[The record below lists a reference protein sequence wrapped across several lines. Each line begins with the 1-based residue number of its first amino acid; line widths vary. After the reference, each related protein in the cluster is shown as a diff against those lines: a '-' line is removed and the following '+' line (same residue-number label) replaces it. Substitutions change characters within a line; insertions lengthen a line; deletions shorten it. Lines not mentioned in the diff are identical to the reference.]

1 MSSNNNT
8 NDEPLPPTNYNDF
21 ADFWQ
26 DQKYHKTGAWT
37 WLPKSES
44 AAKGGSNATTPEPG
58 TKAFVIVPDTVE
70 YNASDLEVIP
80 DGAAPTSQFH
90 EIEGEARDRSVREF
104 DRQVLKRQR
113 LASWLKRKLTHLI
126 RTLVVLFLL
135 VCAFYFSFPYFVPA
149 LLEYVLVGPLEKF
162 EAENVEWDVLN
173 KSFYFGQIRGQEG
186 EVKFQTTVRIDYEW
200 GGLATLAIK
209 EIDLYGECTLPGRR
223 ELLARHAKVK
233 GVNYDL
239 FGNDLD
245 IDSINTSVAIVAPNS
260 AGTKQGNANVES
272 RLDRVAIEGLRW
284 DFGKNILSAQRLTSP
299 RSDVVC
305 ERDING
311 DIWLAGFNLT
321 KKSKKKKDEE
331 PFPLTILVDEVGL
344 EDIRATWRDQLSPD
358 PSPIKIFGDFKIAR
372 GLQIVGKGGLVRN
385 TDNSFQIHLGFQKDP
400 KPLSIDARLDLAPP
414 RISAR
419 VEKASFDKFP
429 LSSLGALLKMLPA
442 QLGLK
447 DIEGKPLLFG
457 ALKGTIKYSPE
468 GLVVDAETIEPIK
481 VIESGEL
488 VAELRKIE
496 LRDLRLEK
504 ESFYVSSAAGK
515 FSLLIEDSKDET
527 RIAALSFAK
536 PVTGG
541 LKRSRLEFDFALP
554 KGAKVVERRLL
565 PCPWSFS
572 WALYPTEKK
581 QDTVLVEAPTAD
593 DAIFSGWVLRGKIA
607 IPDENSVNL
616 SGDCFVRVKDLS
628 TEILKGQSFE
638 PIDGKTW
645 PTFSGEAWGTIAVVD
660 SGVHVDSLE
669 LTDLSLKSAGVETAS
684 MSQLLI
690 NQFEY
695 DKYLK
700 RYRFGKVDLNGLG
713 LNVKRNAK
721 HYTMGG
727 FRWRH
732 DLDKAGAALRS
743 GKSVQQVK
751 ERNVQIGPIDVK
763 DILLSY
769 EDEQR
774 GWKVKDLGFQAR
786 LPQGIMPH
794 KDFEAFFQFALEDS
808 VLKLD
813 SIIDPINGAILGT
826 LNANRLPRWLARKG
840 VDFLNWEKLG
850 DIQSQK
856 IAIDFE
862 WGTEEQRLLGDIE
875 ITDLSWIYEEES
887 STLLRTLKITDFVY
901 DFREDLVEGILLLD
915 KVNLKSMLTDAKVV
929 EGRLDNTRLEAE
941 KFRLIL
947 GTRPD
952 LFVDGLDLKDEDGLT
967 LLKAAR
973 IELLL
978 PAKTGVK
985 RMDIKVERPYL
996 DLVISKEF
1004 AEFCGVRVNF
1014 REIRKRLKEEGEER
1028 NSSQDSGGPSAK
1040 QSDEEMHYTLLL
1052 HRGRLKL
1059 RERAKDKPIV
1069 TLARD
1074 LQVTRDPGSLDVSM
1088 LLEGEN
1094 ESPFRRLTVKGSNDG
1109 RGFDVQ
1115 KLSLSKLKLDDLETV
1130 IERHTDY
1137 EGVKGTIDLE
1147 SKDDDPKTLHL
1158 TLDKLKVRFAN
1169 DSLAG
1174 KQLAAGAAAFLLTNG
1189 DFFFL
1194 QPDPIEID
1202 IPKSALGLGPD
1213 TEEEGLSG
1221 MTGELIKLGVKAAI
1235 KPLLSPATFVTRLA
1249 TEGVKGIIG
1258 QFDDEAEEALETN
1271 RTLLVHFFPASTQL
1285 TPNGE
1290 AKLIEVARVYQQ
1302 GVKQD
1307 PKLTISL
1314 TSILGRTDRARI
1326 QAAYTLQSRDI
1337 TTICNRLLGRCRF
1350 LEIQRTKILEDL
1362 ETSKAKNQRLLKG
1375 QLRLIQKER
1384 SRLREEVR
1392 VLLNLSNASGIERK
1406 DQRDNQERQLHKSR
1420 LKVIQAFIAKSGI
1433 AGDRVELLV
1442 SGQDRKAGRVEVE
1455 IRGD

>member
-1 MSSNNNT
+1 MSSENST
-8 NDEPLPPTNYNDF
+8 NSNPPEPTNYDEF

-26 DQKYHKTGAWT
+26 DQKFHKADEWT

-44 AAKGGSNATTPEPG
+44 SVKSSDLTEQASQG
-58 TKAFVIVPDTVE
+58 TKAFVIVPETVE
-70 YNASDLEVIP
+70 YNASDLEIIP
-80 DGAAPTSQFH
+80 DGAAATSQFH
-90 EIEGEARDRSVREF
+90 EIEGEARDRSAREF
-104 DRQVLKRQR
+104 DRQVLKKQR
-113 LASWLKRKLTHLI
+113 LVFWFKRKLTLLL
-126 RTLVVLFLL
+126 RTLVFLFLST
-135 VCAFYFSFPYFVPA
+135 CAFYFSFPYVVPA
-149 LLEYVLVGPLEKF
+149 LLEYFLVGPLEKF
-162 EAENVEWDVLN
+162 EANNVEWDVLN
-173 KSFYFGQIRGQEG
+173 KSFYFGQIRGKEK
-186 EVKFQTTVRIDYEW
+186 EVKFEATLRIDYEW
-200 GGLATLAIK
+200 GGLAALAIK
-209 EIDLYGECTLPGRR
+209 EIDLFGECTLPGRR
-223 ELLARHAKVK
+223 ELLARHAIVK

-260 AGTKQGNANVES
+260 SGTNQRNANIES
-272 RLDRVAIEGLRW
+272 RLDQVSIEGLRW
-284 DFGKNILSAQRLTSP
+284 NFGKNILSAQKLTSS

-305 ERDING
+305 ERDLNG

-321 KKSKKKKDEE
+321 KKSKAEKEEE
-331 PFPLTILVDEVGL
+331 PFPLTILVDQVGL
-344 EDIRATWRDQLSPD
+344 DDIRATWRDRLSPD
-358 PSPIKIFGDFKIAR
+358 PRPIKLFGDFKIAR
-372 GLQIVGKGGLVRN
+372 GLQIVGKGGLVRK

-419 VEKASFDKFP
+419 VERAAFDKFP
-429 LSSLGALLKMLPA
+429 LSSLGALLKMLPP

-457 ALKGTIKYSPE
+457 ALKGTLKYSPE
-468 GLVVDAETIEPIK
+468 GLIVDAQTVEPIK
-481 VIESGEL
+481 VIEAGEL
-488 VAELRKIE
+488 VAELRSLE
-496 LRDLRLEK
+496 LHDLRVEK
-504 ESFYVSSAAGK
+504 ESFFVSSAQGK
-515 FSLLIEDSKDET
+515 FSLVVEDSKEKT

-554 KGAKVVERRLL
+554 KGAQITERRLL

-572 WALYPTEKK
+572 WALYPNEIQK
-581 QDTVLVEAPTAD
+581 DTLLVAAPTAD
-593 DAIFSGWVLRGKIA
+593 DAIFSGWVLRGQIA
-607 IPDENSVNL
+607 IPDEESVNL
-616 SGDCFVRVKDLS
+616 SGDCFIRVKDLS

-645 PTFSGEAWGTIAVVD
+645 PTFSGEAWGTIAVVN
-660 SGVHVDSLE
+660 SGVVVDSLE
-669 LTDLSLKSAGVETAS
+669 LTDLSLKTHGVETAS
-684 MSQLLI
+684 MSQLLV

-695 DKYLK
+695 DKKLK
-700 RYRFGKVDLNGLG
+700 RFRFGKVDLNGLG
-713 LNVKRNAK
+713 LNVKRQAK

-732 DLDKAGAALRS
+732 DLDKVGAALRS
-743 GKSVQQVK
+743 GKSARRVE
-751 ERNVQIGPIDVK
+751 ERNVEIGPIDIK
-763 DILLSY
+763 GIQLSY

-774 GWKVKDLGFQAR
+774 GWKIRDLGFQAR
-786 LPQGIMPH
+786 LPQGIMPN

-813 SIIDPINGAILGT
+813 SIIDPVNGAILGT
-826 LNANRLPRWLARKG
+826 LTANRLPRWLARKG

-850 DIQSQK
+850 DIQSQE

-862 WGTEEQRLLGDIE
+862 WGTEEQRLLGDVE
-875 ITDLSWIYEEES
+875 INHLSWIYEKES
-887 STLLRTLKITDFVY
+887 RTLLRTLKITDFVY
-901 DFREDLVEGILLLD
+901 DFREDLLEGVLLLD
-915 KVNLKSMLTDAKVV
+915 KINLPSMLRDAKVV
-929 EGRLDNTRLEAE
+929 EGRLNNTRLQAE

-952 LFVDGLDLKDEDGLT
+952 LFVDGLDLQNEDGLS

-996 DLVISKEF
+996 DLIISKEY

-1014 REIRKRLKEEGEER
+1014 REVRKRLKEEGQGG
-1028 NSSQDSGGPSAK
+1028 SSGSEKEKSATEK
-1040 QSDEEMHYTLLL
+1040 KDDGLLYKLLL

-1059 RERAKDKPIV
+1059 REQAKDKPIV

-1074 LQVTRDPGSLDVSM
+1074 LQVTRVPGSLEVSM
-1088 LLEGEN
+1088 LLEGQN
-1094 ESPFRRLTVKGSNDG
+1094 ESPFRRLTVKGSNKG

-1147 SKDDDPKTLHL
+1147 SKDEDPEKLHL

-1213 TEEEGLSG
+1213 TDEAGLSG

-1249 TEGVKGIIG
+1249 AEGVKGIIG
-1258 QFDDEAEEALETN
+1258 QFDDDEDETVETN
-1271 RTLLVHFFPASTQL
+1271 QTLMVDFFPASTQL
-1285 TPNGE
+1285 TPAGE
-1290 AKLIEVARVYQQ
+1290 AKLIEVSRVYQK
-1302 GVKQD
+1302 GVNAN

-1326 QAAYTLQSRDI
+1326 QAAYTLQAKDI
-1337 TTICNRLLGRCRF
+1337 TTISNRLLGRCRF
-1350 LEIQRTKILEDL
+1350 LEIQRTKILAELATSNL
-1362 ETSKAKNQRLLKG
+1362 ENQRILKG
-1375 QLRLIQKER
+1375 QLRLIQRER

-1392 VLLNLSNASGIERK
+1392 ILLNLSNASGIERK
-1406 DQRDNQERQLHKSR
+1406 DQRDRQEKELHKSR
-1420 LKVIQAFIAKSGI
+1420 LKVIQAFIAKAGISG
-1433 AGDRVELLV
+1433 DCVEVLV

>member
-1 MSSNNNT
+1 MSSKKKAES
-8 NDEPLPPTNYNDF
+8 EPLQPTNYEDF

-26 DQKYHKTGAWT
+26 DQKYHKADEWT
-37 WLPKSES
+37 WLPKNEPEKKAPES
-44 AAKGGSNATTPEPG
+44 AEALTQG

-70 YNASDLEVIP
+70 YNASDLEIIP

-113 LASWLKRKLTHLI
+113 LVFWLKRKLTLLL
-126 RTLVVLFLL
+126 RTLVFLFLL
-135 VCAFYFSFPYFVPA
+135 ICAFYFSFPYLVPA
-149 LLEYVLVGPLEKF
+149 VLEYFLVGPLEKF
-162 EAENVEWDVLN
+162 EANNVEWDALN
-173 KSFYFGQIRGQEG
+173 KSFYFGQIRGKEK
-186 EVKFQTTVRIDYEW
+186 EVQFEATVRIDYEW
-200 GGLATLAIK
+200 GGLAALAIK
-209 EIDLYGECTLPGRR
+209 EIELFGECTLPGRR
-223 ELLARHAKVK
+223 ELLARHATVK

-245 IDSINTSVAIVAPNS
+245 IDSIHSSVAIVAPNS
-260 AGTKQGNANVES
+260 SGTKQSNANVES
-272 RLDRVAIEGLRW
+272 RLDNVSVEGLRW
-284 DFGKNILSAQRLTSP
+284 NFGKNILSAQKLTSS

-305 ERDING
+305 ERDLNG

-321 KKSKKKKDEE
+321 KKSTTEKEEE
-331 PFPLTILVDEVGL
+331 PFPLTILVDEVEL
-344 EDIRATWRDQLSPD
+344 EDIRATWRDRLSPD
-358 PSPIKIFGDFKIAR
+358 PRPIKIFGDFKIAR
-372 GLQIVGKGGLVRN
+372 GLQIVGKGGLVRK

-429 LSSLGALLKMLPA
+429 LSSLGGLLKMLPT

-457 ALKGTIKYSPE
+457 ALKGTLKYSPE
-468 GLVVDAETIEPIK
+468 GLIVDAETIKPIK
-481 VIESGEL
+481 VIEAGEL
-488 VAELRKIE
+488 VAELRSLE

-504 ESFYVSSAAGK
+504 ESFFVSSAQGK
-515 FSLLIEDSKDET
+515 FSLVIEDSKTET

-536 PVTGG
+536 PITGG
-541 LKRSRLEFDFALP
+541 LKRSRLEFDIALP
-554 KGAKVVERRLL
+554 EGAQVVERRLQ

-572 WALYPTEKK
+572 WALYPNEK
-581 QDTVLVEAPTAD
+581 QNDTLLVAAPTAD
-593 DAIFSGWVLRGKIA
+593 DALFSGWVLRGSIA
-607 IPDENSVNL
+607 IPNEETVNL
-616 SGDCFVRVKDLS
+616 SGDCFIRVKDLS

-645 PTFSGEAWGTIAVVD
+645 PTFSGEAWGSIAVID
-660 SGVHVDSLE
+660 SGVFVESLE
-669 LTDLSLKSAGVETAS
+669 LTDLSLKTQGVETAS
-684 MSQLLI
+684 MNQLLV

-695 DKYLK
+695 DKKLK
-700 RYRFGKVDLNGLG
+700 RFRFGKVDLNGLG
-713 LNVKRNAK
+713 LNVRRQAK

-732 DLDKAGAALRS
+732 DLEKAGAALRS
-743 GKSVQQVK
+743 GKSTRRVEEK
-751 ERNVQIGPIDVK
+751 NVEIGPIDVRG
-763 DILLSY
+763 IRLSY

-786 LPQGIMPH
+786 LPQGIMPN

-826 LNANRLPRWLARKG
+826 LTANRLPRWLARKG

-850 DIQSQK
+850 DIQSRQ

-875 ITDLSWIYEEES
+875 INNLSWIYDEES
-887 STLLRTLKITDFVY
+887 RTLLRTLKITDFVY
-901 DFREDLVEGILLLD
+901 DFREDLLEGVLLLD
-915 KVNLKSMLTDAKVV
+915 KVNLQSMLRDAKVV
-929 EGRLDNTRLEAE
+929 EGRLNNTRLQAE

-952 LFVDGLDLKDEDGLT
+952 LFVDGLDFQNEDGHS

-985 RMDIKVERPYL
+985 HLDIKVERPFL
-996 DLVISKEF
+996 DLIISKEY

-1014 REIRKRLKEEGEER
+1014 REVRKRLKAEDPG
-1028 NSSQDSGGPSAK
+1028 SSSASTK
-1040 QSDEEMHYTLLL
+1040 AGSEDKDPGLLYKLLL

-1059 RERAKDKPIV
+1059 REEAKDKPIV

-1074 LQVTRDPGSLDVSM
+1074 LQVTRNPGALEVSM

-1094 ESPFRRLTVKGSNDG
+1094 ESPFRRLTVKGSNKG

-1137 EGVKGTIDLE
+1137 QGVKGTIDLE
-1147 SKDDDPKTLHL
+1147 SKDDDPEKLHL

-1174 KQLAAGAAAFLLTNG
+1174 KQLAASAAAFLLTNG

-1213 TEEEGLSG
+1213 KEEEGLSG

-1249 TEGVKGIIG
+1249 AEGVKGIIG
-1258 QFDDEAEEALETN
+1258 TFDDDDDPETLETN
-1271 RTLLVHFFPASTQL
+1271 RTLLIDFFPASTQL
-1285 TPNGE
+1285 TPTGE
-1290 AKLIEVARVYQQ
+1290 AKLIEVGRIYQL
-1302 GVKQD
+1302 GLKAN

-1326 QAAYTLQSRDI
+1326 QAAYTLQAADI
-1337 TTICNRLLGRCRF
+1337 TTISNRLLGRCRF
-1350 LEIQRTKILEDL
+1350 LEVQRSKILERL
-1362 ETSKAKNQRLLKG
+1362 PTSNPKNQRILKG

-1392 VLLNLSNASGIERK
+1392 ILLNLSNASGIERQ
-1406 DQRDNQERQLHKSR
+1406 DQRDRQEEELHKSR
-1420 LKVIQAFIAKSGI
+1420 LKVIRAFLAKSGV
-1433 AGDRVELLV
+1433 AGERVEVLV

-1455 IRGD
+1455 IRGN